1 MYLCD
6 LVLHV
11 FLFVEVLTVDTE
23 SEGILSQDEVD
34 RQNKELLEQPAAAA
48 AAQEP
53 EIQPEPEPAAPSAN
67 KAVESGTKCFGLV

>member
-48 AAQEP
+48 TAQEP
-53 EIQPEPEPAAPSAN
+53 EIQPEPEPAVPSG
-67 KAVESGTKCFGLV
+67 KEGC

>member
-6 LVLHV
+6 PVLHV
-11 FLFVEVLTVDTE
+11 FLFVEVLTVETE

-48 AAQEP
+48 TAQEP
-53 EIQPEPEPAAPSAN
+53 EIQPEPEPAVPSAK
-67 KAVESGTKCFGLV
+67 KAVESGTKCFDPV

>member
-23 SEGILSQDEVD
+23 SEGILSQDEN
-34 RQNKELLEQPAAAA
+34 RQNKELLEQPAVAAT
-48 AAQEP
+48 AQEP
-53 EIQPEPEPAAPSAN
+53 EIQPEPEPAVPSAK
-67 KAVESGTKCFGLV
+67 KAVESGTKCFDPV